1 MLHDLRY
8 AIRLLGRN
16 PVFTIATTLTLALA
30 IGGTTAMFTVVDA
43 ALLRPLP
50 FAEPDDLVWGWGQF
64 PQGDSASISPA
75 DFVDYRARARAVR
88 VAAMT
93 SFSRGFALSGTGEPE
108 RVPGRLVSAG
118 LFETLGVLPAMGR
131 SFARADEDVEN
142 AEVAVLSDGLW
153 RRRFGADPSIL
164 GRRVLV
170 DARPVTVVG
179 VMPRGFAFPQGTDLW
194 LPLAMREPEMQIR
207 RFHFLRIVGRVAGGS
222 TVAAAQADLDAI
234 AARLAEAHPDS
245 NQGWRVRL
253 EPLREQLVGSYRAA
267 LLLLFGAV
275 ACVLLIA
282 CANIASLFLARSGAR
297 RRELAVRAAL
307 GASRWRLSRQ
317 LLVES
322 LSVAALGGAGGLLL
336 AVWSVHL
343 LSVLAPR
350 DLVTLRDVAVDARVL
365 AFTAFVSLV
374 SGILFGIAPALQA
387 ARLSLR
393 DALTSRGAG
402 PSRQRARAL
411 LVAGELSL
419 AAMLLMGAGLLLRSF
434 TELLRV
440 DAGFRASGVLTAT
453 VQLPELRYADADR
466 ILAFAEQ
473 LEETVRAQPGV
484 TSAAVTSRLPM
495 APQGGDTYF
504 TIAGQPEPEGGKPT
518 ADIRAVTPG
527 YFQTMGVPLLRG
539 RDVSRADRAGA
550 PPVVVVNEP
559 FVRRFLPG
567 RAAVGERLVIDFG
580 RPITAEIVGVV
591 GGVRHYGLDNDATA
605 AMYLAFAQTPV
616 PIVNVVA
623 RADGN
628 ETAAAGAVR
637 NAVRGL
643 DGTLPVDVVA
653 MSDLVAR
660 SAAQPRLRA
669 LLVGGFAA
677 VAILLAAIGVYG
689 VAAGAVAER
698 RREIGIRM
706 ALGARVPEVVSL
718 VVRESARLAVAGLA
732 IGVASALSL
741 SHVVAGLLFGV
752 RPLDVATLAGVVS
765 VTLAATLIATAV
777 PARRAARVD
786 PATALR
792 DE

>member
-16 PVFTIATTLTLALA
+16 PIFTLATTLTLALA
-30 IGGTTAMFTVVDA
+30 IGGTTAMFTIVDA

-50 FAEPDDLVWGWGQF
+50 FAEPDDLVWGWGQW
-64 PQGDSASISPA
+64 PQSDSASISPP
-75 DFVDYRARARAVR
+75 DFVDYRDRARAVR
-88 VAAMT
+88 LAAMT
-93 SFSRGFALSGTGEPE
+93 AFGRDFALSGAGEPE
-108 RVPGRLVSAG
+108 SVSGRMVSAG
-118 LFETLGVLPAMGR
+118 LFETLGVVPAMGR
-131 SFARADEDVEN
+131 SFAKSDEDLEE

-164 GRRVLV
+164 GRRLTV
-170 DARPVTVVG
+170 DARPITIVG

-194 LPLAMREPEMQIR
+194 LPLPLRNSEMQVR

-222 TVAAAQADLDAI
+222 TFAAAQADLDAI

-253 EPLREQLVGSYRAA
+253 EPLRERLVGSFRVA

-322 LSVAALGGAGGLLL
+322 VTVAALGGAGGLLL
-336 AVWSVHL
+336 AIWSVQL
-343 LSVLAPR
+343 LAVLGPR
-350 DLVTLRDVAVDARVL
+350 DLVTLRDVSVDGRVL
-365 AFTAFVSLV
+365 AFTALVSLV

-387 ARLSLR
+387 GRLSLR

-440 DAGFRASGVLTAT
+440 DAGFRAGGVLTAT
-453 VQLPELRYADADR
+453 LRLPPQRYADAER
-466 ILAFAEQ
+466 MVAFAEQ
-473 LEETVRAQPGV
+473 LEEAVRAQPGV
-484 TSAAVTSRLPM
+484 SAAAVTSRLPM

-504 TIAGQPEPEGGKPT
+504 TIVGQPEPAKGKPT

-527 YFQTMGVPLLRG
+527 YFQTMGVPLLGG
-539 RDVSRADRAGA
+539 RDVARTDRTGA

-559 FVRRFLPG
+559 FARAFLPG
-567 RAAVGERLVIDFG
+567 RAALGERLVIDLG
-580 RPITAEIVGVV
+580 RPMTAEIVGVV
-591 GGVRHYGLDNDATA
+591 GGVRHYGLDNEATP
-605 AMYLAFAQTPV
+605 AMYVPFAQAPN

-623 RADGN
+623 RAEGSG
-628 ETAAAGAVR
+628 TAAAGGLRSAVH
-637 NAVRGL
+637 GL
-643 DGTLPVDVVA
+643 DATLPVDVVA

-706 ALGARVPEVVSL
+706 ALGARAPEVVAL
-718 VVRESARLAVAGLA
+718 VTRESARLAVAGLV
-732 IGVASALSL
+732 IGVAGALSL
-741 SHVVAGLLFGV
+741 SRVVAGLLFGV
-752 RPLDVATLAGVVS
+752 RPLDAATLAGVVG
-765 VTLAATLIATAV
+765 VMLAATLIATAV

>member
-16 PVFTIATTLTLALA
+16 PIFTLATTLTLALA

-50 FAEPDDLVWGWGQF
+50 FAEPDDLVWGWGQW
-64 PQGDSASISPA
+64 PQSDSASISPP

-93 SFSRGFALSGTGEPE
+93 AFGRDFALSGAGEPE
-108 RVPGRLVSAG
+108 SISGRLVSAG
-118 LFETLGVLPAMGR
+118 LFETLGVVPAMGR
-131 SFARADEDVEN
+131 SFAKTDEDVED

-164 GRRVLV
+164 GRRLTV
-170 DARPVTVVG
+170 DARPVTIVG

-194 LPLAMREPEMQIR
+194 LPLPMRNSEMQVR

-222 TVAAAQADLDAI
+222 TFAAAQADLDAI

-253 EPLREQLVGSYRAA
+253 APLREQLVGSFRVA

-322 LSVAALGGAGGLLL
+322 VTVAALGGAGGLLL
-336 AVWSVHL
+336 AIWSVQL
-343 LSVLAPR
+343 LAVLGPR
-350 DLVTLRDVAVDARVL
+350 DLVTLRDVSVDGRVL
-365 AFTAFVSLV
+365 AFTALVSLV
-374 SGILFGIAPALQA
+374 SGILFGIAPAVQA
-387 ARLSLR
+387 GRLSLR

-440 DAGFRASGVLTAT
+440 DAGFRAGGVLTAT
-453 VQLPELRYADADR
+453 LRLPPQRYADAER
-466 ILAFAEQ
+466 MVAFAEQ
-473 LEETVRAQPGV
+473 LEEAVRTQPGV
-484 TSAAVTSRLPM
+484 SSAAVTSRLPM

-504 TIAGQPEPEGGKPT
+504 TIVGQPEPAKGKPT

-527 YFQTMGVPLLRG
+527 YFQTMDVPFLRG
-539 RDVSRADRAGA
+539 RDVARTDRTGA

-559 FVRRFLPG
+559 FARAFLPG
-567 RAAVGERLVIDFG
+567 RSALGERLVIDLG
-580 RPITAEIVGVV
+580 RPMTAEIVGVV
-591 GGVRHYGLDNDATA
+591 GGVRHYGLENEATP
-605 AMYLAFAQTPV
+605 AMYVPFAQVPN

-623 RADGN
+623 RAEGSG
-628 ETAAAGAVR
+628 TAAAGGLRSAVH
-637 NAVRGL
+637 GL
-643 DGTLPVDVVA
+643 DATLPVDVGA

-689 VAAGAVAER
+689 VAAGAVSER

-706 ALGARVPEVVSL
+706 ALGARATEVVSL
-718 VVRESARLAVAGLA
+718 VTRESARLAVAGLV
-732 IGVASALSL
+732 IGVAGALSL
-741 SHVVAGLLFGV
+741 SRVVAGLLFGV
-752 RPLDVATLAGVVS
+752 RPLDAATLAGVVG
-765 VTLAATLIATAV
+765 VMLAATLIATAV